1 MIDTAV
7 LSAAEHVLTLCRA
20 AGLRLVTAESCTGG
34 LIAATLTAIAG
45 SSDVVDR
52 SFVTYSNAAKTEMLG
67 VPPALI
73 GRLGA
78 VSSEVAN
85 AMAVGALARSAAD
98 LAVAVTGVA
107 GPGGGS
113 PVKPVGM
120 VWFGIAARGVRASCE
135 MRAFPGDRAAVRQQ
149 TVSYALEMLAAKAAG
164 RSER

>member
-1 MIDTAV
+1 
-7 LSAAEHVLTLCRA
+7 
-20 AGLRLVTAESCTGG
+20 
-34 LIAATLTAIAG
+34 
-45 SSDVVDR
+45 
-52 SFVTYSNAAKTEMLG
+52 MLG

-135 MRAFPGDRAAVRQQ
+135 MRAFPGDRSAVRQQ